1 MSRDKGRISCQLRW
15 LLLLWIHICF
25 FDMIAVEF
33 VLSYSIAE
41 GYNACAAI
49 SNVSFT
55 DGYPTQQCWFPYCL
69 IRVKLAIPK
78 SEWLFS
84 SRRIHGAISLGIW
97 FQMNY
102 HYQYQQWIVWDW
114 AYIFCYI
121 LRKKIQIISLS
132 LLYSVVKIGTFRNWK
147 SFPSAEFK
155 WGLFMPCLI
164 YKEHKRKPKLYTN
177 MTFSLQLKAN
187 YTEQM
192 NNPV

>member
-1 MSRDKGRISCQLRW
+1 MYVCYSQTSKGSTARIQWNQNNYVFLINRRELLVSRDKGRLSCQLRW
-15 LLLLWIHICF
+15 LLPPRIHICF

-132 LLYSVVKIGTFRNWK
+132 S
-147 SFPSAEFK
+147 
-155 WGLFMPCLI
+155 LFCGQDWDI
-164 YKEHKRKPKLYTN
+164 
-177 MTFSLQLKAN
+177 
-187 YTEQM
+187 
-192 NNPV
+192 